1 MYQVGFKKKNSELS
15 KYYKSQS
22 RMHHSGTNFHNPF
35 LLNTPKYKIYEGNT
49 ILTCYLAIARYD
61 SGRNRI

>member
-1 MYQVGFKKKNSELS
+1 
-15 KYYKSQS
+15 
-22 RMHHSGTNFHNPF
+22 MHHSGTNFHNPF